1 VGVLV
6 VAASAAGITAFG
18 ASTAPAAGSRLT
30 PAERGETTVTV
41 RVWDDTVAAGYEKSF
56 AAFERDNPQIDV
68 EVEVV
73 PYADYFDQLGDD
85 VEAGDAPDVYWL
97 NGSHYDGY
105 AEAGDLVDVDA
116 VLGDTARRAWSPA
129 VVDQFTRDDTLW
141 GVPQLSDGG
150 IALYYNADLLAAAG
164 VDPAVLD
171 DLTWA
176 PGGGADDTLLPLL
189 QRLTLD
195 DQGRTAADPAF
206 DGTVT
211 QYGYNAG
218 NDLQAIWYDYLGSAG
233 GRLEDPER
241 DSFELDTPEAQAAFQ
256 YLVDLVGVHR
266 VAPPAASTNA
276 DPDFSRDQ
284 FTAGHMALFQ
294 SGLYSLGTVQSDA
307 EFDWGVAMMPAGPA
321 GRVSVSNGIVAAGN
335 AHTAHLDDTAKV
347 LAWLGSTD
355 GAEYIGRDGA
365 AVPAVTGAQEP
376 YYAYWASRGVD
387 VSPFFDVIA
396 SGDTIPAPTSLY
408 GTAQPVLD
416 PLLDQVFAGTL
427 PVPEGLAA
435 AQAAAE
441 AAVAAEQEGRAGRGD
456 GGGDGDGEG
465 DGDGDGTGDGDS
477 STPAP

>member
-1 VGVLV
+1 MRSRPRADSTFVATSVGVLI
-6 VAASAAGITAFG
+6 VAASAAGIAAFG
-18 ASTAPAAGSRLT
+18 ASTAPAPGARLT
-30 PAERGETTVTV
+30 PSEQGETTVTV
-41 RVWDDTVAAGYEKSF
+41 RLWDETVAAGYEKSF
-56 AAFERDNPQIDV
+56 AAFERDNPDIDV

-73 PYADYFDQLGDD
+73 PYADYFDQLADD
-85 VEAGDAPDVYWL
+85 VDDGDAPDVYWL
-97 NGSHYDGY
+97 NSSHYDGY

-116 VLGDTARRAWSPA
+116 VLGESARRAWSPA
-129 VVDQFTRDDTLW
+129 VVDQFTHDGSLW

-164 VDPAVLD
+164 VDPASLD

-195 DQGRTAADPAF
+195 DQGRNAADPAF
-206 DGTVT
+206 DGTVA

-233 GRLEDPER
+233 GRLEDPEGA
-241 DSFELDTPEAQAAFQ
+241 SFELDTPEAQAAFQ

-266 VAPPAASTNA
+266 VAPPAAATNA
-276 DPDFSRDQ
+276 DPDHSRDL

-294 SGLYSLGTVQSDA
+294 SGLYSLSTVESQA
-307 EFDWGVAMMPAGPA
+307 QFDWGVAMMPAGPA
-321 GRVSVSNGIVAAGN
+321 GRVSVSNGIVAAGD

-408 GTAQPVLD
+408 GTAQPALD
-416 PLLDQVFAGTL
+416 PLLDQVFAGSL

-441 AAVAAEQEGRAGRGD
+441 AAVAAAEQASD
-456 GGGDGDGEG
+456 P
-465 DGDGDGTGDGDS
+465 S
-477 STPAP
+477 ATPAP